1 MKATIKQLAPWVL
14 GAAIALAG
22 IPWCWSVMRTAVRAS
37 HERHPIPVGTS
48 ASALLN
54 HANTYYWF
62 GRYRKNTRPE
72 FERAMA
78 LAQQART
85 KALAAVPPDTALVT
99 QADALL
105 EMGRQQLALCDR
117 GMGSHYPFHME
128 LMDHVGAFVEQDCA
142 PEEFPQQAVIRAMD
156 QLLGVMC
163 PDRTVLIRDRAL
175 YALVVT
181 PPGEPEVNELVTE
194 KLNAD
199 SRLYTI
205 AAHEAARI
213 LGREV
218 TDIASLAGD
227 TIALRALCSGF
238 NADQLALVHLL
249 RNDRVDGIHYHGLRF
264 DLWSPRTARVEHTV
278 YTESFLQDR
287 TFNQMPGLKL
297 PLLIV
302 FLLLALAMNLVITG
316 LQRASGVQHAVQPYH
331 MIACFLVGV
340 VANILAVDV
349 ALVRWLNPEPQAYY
363 AEDLGEVWAYA
374 LPVVMLFLPALVAYL
389 TLGKLD
395 NLIPQFRSGLDQR
408 ASLFSWCL
416 GSLLVFPFVWTYYCI
431 MRSGWSPAV
440 GLWLPVAGAL
450 SLSAWLI
457 SGHWKRVL
465 ELPERAGLLVRGAT
479 YGAIAL
485 HALVLYLA
493 VLGTLMQYDAS
504 TLTGIGITL
513 YLPGLLVAEGVG
525 LAGRRGRVR
534 AAVRVGGLPHVL
546 PDHIDTLLL
555 GCDAQGWRVA
565 LEGALG
571 GALQV
576 NGRRGMDGHAVVRHA
591 LREHPDVRVLHVDL
605 EAVRPK
611 EVDVHYYPF
620 AEGLAGVVA
629 WTAFNDVAETAR
641 KAGNLIGR
649 LLNGIT
655 SVGGLLVDEGGTRAR
670 KPEEAA
676 RIIAPRLA
684 EVPTVL
690 VVDHTDRIDAPCREL
705 LQALTAALM
714 AMDPAKRPLLVTCS
728 YATSAGTE
736 AVDSLL
742 EPFAPVTFTLHY
754 TDLAHRFLESEDN
767 RRLPIMA
774 RVHLASLL
782 QREEKDLAPEPLEA
796 VFADLRATKA
806 ITDGSPF
813 QVVLLDRLDGMKD
826 IEPRTD
832 TEQVLR
838 DDPELRRV
846 LTAAAYAS
854 DGLGR
859 FRITLVARMVGLERM
874 PLLFILKRAEE
885 HNLVVDL
892 KGDAQ
897 HDRYAFTDRHALL
910 ELKEPENA
918 HADRLSQLAREYYSM
933 YVRFHVPGVDI
944 DAELQRLEGDLQ
956 RGQLHATELF
966 NLAQRA
972 MRVHADMPAD
982 AEHICRFA
990 ARMLSS
996 AAHARLDDAL
1006 TCMDNADAIQRYRR
1020 DRGESL
1026 DAQESLR
1033 ADLLRWSILVEQG
1046 NAGSAD
1052 ARRIAQRFRTEGAP
1066 QGTSDAAK
1074 LDLLL
1079 LEARY
1084 CFLDFNPDNRS
1095 RGEACCD
1102 RVMEAGDALQ
1112 RARARFY
1119 RLKLVSN
1126 VDVDL
1131 SRPTT
1136 DPAKAMAHDQAY
1148 VALLAEVRALPS
1160 GAAARRL
1167 LGEVLNDLGGL
1178 LGDRFLGGV
1187 RRKPDAPGY
1196 KELAPSGADG
1206 LFARINELLTERVRI
1221 EVQGSGPLDERSWER
1236 LITGD
1241 GMASD
1246 RRGLCYTLNYWTR
1259 ALGVMDRLEEA
1270 RAMGARAYR
1279 LNRNVGDHL
1288 GASIAAGTLS
1298 DLYDRSGDPAK
1309 AFTWQEQSHGH
1320 AWFLSD
1326 DWRRRNAAW
1335 RMLEL
1340 AQASGRA
1347 DLQAVAHYYARQYEL
1362 LHALR
1367 HLPAGAK
1374 AAQLSERLFL
1384 KRSSV
1389 QEQLAIAGS
1398 RFVADFPDPEV
1409 LRSWARAAL
1418 QLHVAGLQS
1427 GLQLQYRDAGGP
1439 IPAAQ
1444 IRVEDVRTEGRAC
1457 VVVFTADLRLSEN
1470 SGCSWYAAGI
1480 GTDHLVQLDDMLRA
1494 KIRQAEG
1501 RPVGISAVP
1510 VRELSFT
1517 HLLQVVV
1524 RCIPEKDL
1532 WMLDTAFPGTYA
1544 PPFPTPGLDATT
1556 RERSEAFWA
1565 AHAFGL
1571 LGG

>member
-1 MKATIKQLAPWVL
+1 MNNFGKQLAPWLV
-14 GAAIALAG
+14 GAVIVVGG
-22 IPWCWSVMRTAVRAS
+22 IPWLWSVMRDAVRAG
-37 HERHPIPVGTS
+37 HERHPIT
-48 ASALLN
+48 ADATAAQLLN

-218 TDIASLAGD
+218 TDIAALAGD
-227 TIALRALCSGF
+227 TTALRALCSAF

-264 DLWSPRTARVEHTV
+264 DLWSPRSARVEHTV

-297 PLLIV
+297 PLLFV
-302 FLLLALAMNLVITG
+302 FLLLALAVNLVITG
-316 LQRASGVQHAVQPYH
+316 LQRASGVEHPVQPYH
-331 MIACFLVGV
+331 MAACFLVGA
-340 VANILAVDV
+340 VANIVAVDV

-408 ASLFSWCL
+408 SSLFSWCL

-431 MRSGWSPAV
+431 VRFGWSPAA

-450 SLSAWLI
+450 ALSAWLI
-457 SGHWKRVL
+457 SGHWKRML

-493 VLGTLMQYDAS
+493 VLGTLTRYDAS

-525 LAGRRGRVR
+525 LLGRRGRGR
-534 AAVRVGGLPHVL
+534 TSVRVGGLPQVL
-546 PDHIDTLLL
+546 PDHIDALVL
-555 GCDAQGWRVA
+555 GRDALGLRVA

-576 NGRRGMDGHAVVRHA
+576 KGRRGMDGHAVVRHA

-655 SVGGLLVDEGGTRAR
+655 SLGGLLVDEGGSRAR

-705 LQALTAALM
+705 LQALAAALL
-714 AMDPAKRPLLVTCS
+714 AMDPAKRPLLVSCS

-742 EPFAPVTFTLHY
+742 EPFAPVAFTLHY
-754 TDLAHRFLESEDN
+754 TDLAHRFLESGDN

-774 RVHLASLL
+774 RVHLAALL

-813 QVVLLDRLDGMKD
+813 QVVLMDRLDGLKD

-854 DGLGR
+854 DGRGR
-859 FRITLVARMVGLERM
+859 FRITLLARMVGLERM

-897 HDRYAFTDRHALL
+897 HDRYAFTDRHAVL

-944 DAELQRLEGDLQ
+944 DAELQRLDGDLQ

-972 MRVHADMPAD
+972 TRVHADMPAD
-982 AEHICRFA
+982 AERICRFA
-990 ARMLSS
+990 ARMLST

-1006 TCMDNADAIQRYRR
+1006 ACMDNADAIQRYRR
-1020 DRGESL
+1020 ERGEAL

-1052 ARRIAQRFRTEGAP
+1052 ARRIAQRFRAEGAP
-1066 QGTSDAAK
+1066 RGTSDAAK

-1084 CFLDFNPDNRS
+1084 CFLDFDPDNRS

-1102 RVMEAGDALQ
+1102 RVMEAGDPLQ

-1119 RLKLVSN
+1119 RLKLVPN

-1160 GAAARRL
+1160 GADARRL

-1178 LGDRFLGGV
+1178 LGDRYLGAV
-1187 RRKPDAPGY
+1187 RRNPDAPGIRA
-1196 KELAPSGADG
+1196 LASDGAEG
-1206 LFARINELLTERVRI
+1206 LFARVNALLTERVRM
-1221 EVQGSGPLDERSWER
+1221 EMPGHGPLDERAWDR
-1236 LITGD
+1236 LLSGD
-1241 GMASD
+1241 DTAID

-1259 ALGVMDRLEEA
+1259 ALRTMGMLDEA
-1270 RAMGARAYR
+1270 VTMGQRAYR
-1279 LNRNVGDHL
+1279 LNRAVGDHL

-1298 DLYDRSGDPAK
+1298 DIMEQRGDA
-1309 AFTWQEQSHGH
+1309 AEGFAWQEHSFGH
-1320 AWFLSD
+1320 VWFLSD
-1326 DWRRRNAAW
+1326 DWRRRYAAW

-1340 AQASGRA
+1340 AHAAGRPDLKAAA
-1347 DLQAVAHYYARQYEL
+1347 DHYARQYEL
-1362 LHALR
+1362 LHELR
-1367 HLPAGAK
+1367 HLPAGADVGSL
-1374 AAQLSERLFL
+1374 AARLFL
-1384 KRSSV
+1384 KR
-1389 QEQLAIAGS
+1389 EQVHAHIATAGS
-1398 RFVADFPDPEV
+1398 RFAPGFPDTEA
-1409 LRSWARAAL
+1409 LRSWTRAAL
-1418 QLHVAGLQS
+1418 RPHAPDLKTGQELQH
-1427 GLQLQYRDAGGP
+1427 RADNGP
-1439 IPAAQ
+1439 IPAAH
-1444 IRVEDVRTEGRAC
+1444 IRVEDVRNEGRAR
-1457 VVVFTADLRLSEN
+1457 VVAFTADLGLPEN
-1470 SGCSWYAAGI
+1470 SGCSWYADGV
-1480 GTDHLVQLDDMLRA
+1480 GTDQVIPLDDTLRA
-1494 KIRQAEG
+1494 KARQAEG
-1501 RPVGISAVP
+1501 RPPGISAVVVP
-1510 VRELSFT
+1510 ELPGT
-1517 HLLQVVV
+1517 RLLQVVV
-1524 RCIPEKDL
+1524 RCRPDVDL
-1532 WMLDTAFPGTYA
+1532 WMLDTVFPGAYA
-1544 PPFPTPGLDATT
+1544 PPFPTAQMDATQ
-1556 RERSEAFWA
+1556 RERSKAFWH
-1565 AHAFGL
+1565 AHGFAVVVG
-1571 LGG
+1571 